1 MTAREEV
8 TGIIL
13 AGGMSSRFGSNKAL
27 SRIDGD
33 RLIERLCRTVGS
45 VTGRMMLIT
54 HTPEDYAFLKLESR
68 KDLVPRCGPIGGIY
82 TALRTA
88 QTPLCLCVACDMP
101 FVRPEFL
108 EYMVERSAGY
118 DVVVPVNDG
127 RVEPLCAVYRE
138 TCVPAI
144 EDRIYAR
151 RFKIAGFFDEVRV
164 LRLAPEEGGFHDD
177 DMFFNI
183 NDRTDYDEALKRMTD
198 QAR

>member
-144 EDRIYAR
+144 EDRIHAR

-183 NDRTDYDEALKRMTD
+183 NDRTDCDEALKRMTD